1 MMQNDISMSTFA
13 RGVVNHEHGYIL
25 NGVLKK
31 VDICEETENRKP
43 DEQVQIFIP
52 DRILRK
58 MEVPCK

>member
-1 MMQNDISMSTFA
+1 MSTFA

>member
-31 VDICEETENRKP
+31 VDICDDSNIKIP

-58 MEVPCK
+58 MEVPRK